1 MAPESGPITVRVTRS
16 VAVIVSIIITKQ
28 KRSASAGFKN
38 VFITEKLSHFILIT
52 YEKSLI
58 KNNYFF
64 LKSAALASCH
74 QVDVVRTL
82 VSASEQGC

>member
-1 MAPESGPITVRVTRS
+1 MQVFTRIIIMAPESGPITVRVTRS

-58 KNNYFF
+58 KKQLF
-64 LKSAALASCH
+64 LPEICSTSIMP
-74 QVDVVRTL
+74 
-82 VSASEQGC
+82 SS